1 MKSLYVFLVILVS
14 LSGFAQKQRVE
25 ASLDTTRNKI
35 GAQFNLTLR
44 ANVDTLS
51 RVTFPK
57 AANFGALEVIRDYQ
71 VDTVKK
77 DERYELV
84 KRYGLAQ
91 FDSGKYV
98 IPSLQVI
105 INKKPFATQ
114 EFKVEVADVVV
125 DTLKQKM
132 YDIKPIV
139 EVKSTRMSDFLRYL
153 LIGLLILGIGALIYW
168 LVKKFQIKKAEE
180 AAFKTPIERATSL
193 LQTLEKKELWQK
205 GEVKSY
211 YSELTDI
218 ARNYI
223 EEVIHIPAMES
234 TTSELIVALRN
245 AAQKK
250 RMALSK
256 DVFINLEKVLKQADL
271 VKFAKSQPLANEI
284 ADDREKIG
292 SAIVILDRAVPQEVT
307 EDEVLYHELQ
317 HQKLLKR
324 QKRNR
329 IMYASATVLVMLLA
343 TMGYFIATKGFVY
356 VKDTILGHP
365 TKELVEGEW
374 IKSEYGDPAIIIETP
389 RVLRRIDTQKAL
401 PKETIALLKEFQ
413 TFAYGSILD
422 NFYITVST
430 NTYKGETEVDLSKGI
445 EGMIQALELQ
455 GAQNMLVKQEEFET
469 REGISGKKAYGSF
482 SMINPKS
489 KKTTRLYY
497 EALLF
502 GQKNG
507 LQQILIIHDE
517 SDRYAPEIRERIL
530 NSVELKTTKQ

>member
-1 MKSLYVFLVILVS
+1 MKNLYVFLVFFLS

-57 AANFGALEVIRDYQ
+57 STNFGALEVIRDYQ

-77 DERYELV
+77 DQRYELV

-105 INKKPFATQ
+105 INKKTFATQ

-139 EVKSTRMSDFLRYL
+139 EVKSTRMSDLLRYL
-153 LIGLLILGIGALIYW
+153 LIGLLILGIGAFIYW

-256 DVFINLEKVLKQADL
+256 DVFFNLEKVLKQADL

-292 SAIVILDRAVPQEVT
+292 SAIVILDRAIPQEVT

-329 IMYASATVLVMLLA
+329 ILYASAAVLVMLFA
-343 TMGYFIATKGFVY
+343 TLGYFIATKGFVY

-482 SMINPKS
+482 SMINPNS

-517 SDRYAPEIRERIL
+517 SDIYAPKIRERIL
-530 NSVELKTTKQ
+530 NSVELKITKQ

>member
-343 TMGYFIATKGFVY
+343 TMGYFIATKGFIY

-422 NFYITVST
+422 NFYITIST

>member
-234 TTSELIVALRN
+234 TTSELILALRN

-256 DVFINLEKVLKQADL
+256 DVFFNLEKVLKQADL

-292 SAIVILDRAVPQEVT
+292 SAIVTLDRAVPQEVT

-343 TMGYFIATKGFVY
+343 TMGYFIATKGFIY

-422 NFYITVST
+422 NFYITIST